1 MTTPPTGADRIA
13 QRLHRHGV
21 DTIFCITGAGNLALV
36 DALSRHG
43 AFRLIYCHHEQAAV
57 MAAQGYARVSGKV
70 GVCLV
75 TTGGGTSNAATGIL
89 SAYLDS
95 TPILLISGNESSYHC
110 AQMQDF
116 RAYGVQGFDSV
127 ALMES
132 ICKSSSRV
140 TSAEDAADS
149 IPRALQMAKSGRFG
163 PVHVDVP
170 MDLQRAICNKT
181 ASDLDSSLEDPPR
194 AMPGLKPSS
203 EDSLKELVKRIAAS
217 ERPLVYIGVGA
228 RHAGI
233 GEDLTRWLTTLRL
246 PYALSWSAID
256 LIHGPAELNV
266 GRIGIYGDRAA
277 NILLQQADLLVCL
290 GTRLAIPQVG
300 YDLNDFGRKA
310 DRWVLDIDPIELTK
324 FNSPTWTTVHADLA
338 QAVPFLVDAS
348 DDCKPE
354 TESWIAR
361 IGAVKE
367 HLPRSRQGRL
377 DIQLPPGCVHSL
389 DVIDA
394 LNELLADDAV
404 IVTDVGAGLLTGHY
418 ALDPKPGQRVF
429 TSQGLGEMGF
439 GLPAAIGAYF
449 ADPNRQIIC
458 LNTDGGLMFN
468 VQELSVV
475 QAHNIPVKL
484 FVFNN
489 FGYSMI
495 RISQENLFEGRQFGS
510 STASGLA
517 FPNLVALAEAF
528 GMSFTR
534 VRSSA
539 EAWNL
544 GAEALASPRPELI
557 EIVMS
562 PSQKYLPR
570 LATTKTP
577 SGKLVSPPLE
587 DLDPLLPLQDLASM
601 LGYSP
606 TAESVSVRM
615 LSGDE

>member
-1 MTTPPTGADRIA
+1 MATPPTGADQIA
-13 QRLHRHGV
+13 QQLHLHGV
-21 DTIFCITGAGNLALV
+21 DTIFCITGAGNLAIV

-43 AFRLIYCHHEQAAV
+43 AFRLIYSHHEQAAV
-57 MAAQGYARVSGKV
+57 MAAQGYARVSGKA

-110 AQMQDF
+110 TQMKDF
-116 RAYGVQGFDSV
+116 RAYGVQGFESV
-127 ALMES
+127 ALMQTM
-132 ICKSSSRV
+132 CKSSSRV

-149 IPRALQMAKSGRFG
+149 IPRALELANSGRFG
-163 PVHVDVP
+163 PVHIDVP
-170 MDLQRAICNKT
+170 MDLQRAMCDRRT
-181 ASDLDSSLEDPPR
+181 SGLGPSLERQPR
-194 AMPGLKPSS
+194 AMPGLKPGS
-203 EDSLKELVKRIAAS
+203 EDSLEELVKRIAAS
-217 ERPLVYIGVGA
+217 EKPLVYIGVGA
-228 RHAGI
+228 RHAGV

-324 FNSPTWTTVHADLA
+324 FDSTAWTTVHADLA

-348 DDCKPE
+348 GNCKPQ

-361 IGAVKE
+361 VGEVKE
-367 HLPRSRQGRL
+367 HLPRRRQGKL

-389 DVIDA
+389 DVIEA
-394 LNELLADDAV
+394 LNELLADNAV

-429 TSQGLGEMGF
+429 ASQGLGEMGF

-449 ADPNRQIIC
+449 ADPNRQIVC

-468 VQELSVV
+468 VQELAVV
-475 QAHNIPVKL
+475 QAHNIPLKL

-517 FPNLVALAEAF
+517 FPDLAALAGAF

-570 LATTKTP
+570 LSTTRTS

-606 TAESVSVRM
+606 TAESVSVRRS
-615 LSGDE
+615 SGDE